1 MRCMEGVCDPA
12 TAIFV
17 LVKWYIAYSIV
28 CTILRDISK
37 SRKRGRK
44 AGTAQGTARGMDAS
58 LPSVTTKIDQV
69 IGLESVKED
78 LRQFTDYATHPD
90 KYTAWGVK
98 LPKGVLLAGPPGTGK
113 TLLVRAIASEMGL
126 PVESACGSEFVEMY
140 VGVGASRVREL
151 FDRAKQHERCIVFI
165 DEIDA
170 VGGKRGHDMNS
181 ERDTTLNQIL
191 VEMDGFSAGTGII
204 VFAATNLVSRLD
216 PALTR
221 SGRFDRKVYFDPPNA
236 KERQQM
242 WNLFM
247 GEVSLPR
254 GMSTEILA
262 HRSAGLTGADI
273 ANICNLAKLRA
284 VGRGA
289 KRHKLCTE
297 DVREAMDEVVVGRE
311 KKERTLS
318 EAERDRV
325 AHHEAGHALLA
336 HMLQDCEPP
345 LKVSIVPRGEAAL
358 GFSQQAPDDSRLYT
372 CGAILA
378 RVIVLLGGR
387 AAEKLMYGDTSTGA
401 ADDIERAS
409 VLVHRCV
416 HEWGMDPSTGPA
428 NAEAAVGGLLKEGF
442 TRCAEIL
449 DTLDKKAFEMVSAHA
464 AEIKD
469 LAAHLLRTDTL
480 EKQDLVGILPGSLKN
495 KFQTQVDILG

>member
-1 MRCMEGVCDPA
+1 
-12 TAIFV
+12 
-17 LVKWYIAYSIV
+17 
-28 CTILRDISK
+28 
-37 SRKRGRK
+37 
-44 AGTAQGTARGMDAS
+44 
-58 LPSVTTKIDQV
+58 
-69 IGLESVKED
+69 
-78 LRQFTDYATHPD
+78 
-90 KYTAWGVK
+90 
-98 LPKGVLLAGPPGTGK
+98 
-113 TLLVRAIASEMGL
+113 
-126 PVESACGSEFVEMY
+126 
-140 VGVGASRVREL
+140 
-151 FDRAKQHERCIVFI
+151 
-165 DEIDA
+165 
-170 VGGKRGHDMNS
+170 MNS
-181 ERDTTLNQIL
+181 ERDSTLNQIL

-204 VFAATNLVSRLD
+204 VFAATNLVARLD

-236 KERQQM
+236 TERQLM
-242 WNLFM
+242 WKMFM

-254 GMSTEILA
+254 GMSTEVLA
-262 HRSAGLTGADI
+262 QRSAGLTGADI

-284 VGRGA
+284 IGRGA

-297 DVREAMDEVVVGRE
+297 DVKEAMDEVIVGRE

-318 EAERDRV
+318 QRERDRV

-336 HMLQDCEPP
+336 HMLEECEPP

-358 GFSQQAPDDSRLYT
+358 GFSQQEPDDSRLYT

-409 VLVHRCV
+409 ILVHRCV

-428 NAEAAVGGLLKEGF
+428 NAEAALGGLLKEGF

-449 DTLDKKAFEMVSAHA
+449 DILDKKAFTMVSAHA
-464 AEIKD
+464 AEIKN